1 MAQPRR
7 TVIVAGLSGAVLAV
21 CGCGPSAER
30 VPVPVVEVRA
40 DGPGD
45 TSLEINVG
53 SCNKNPTVTSVSEDD
68 TQILV
73 EIEADQ
79 LQGTADNECLDS
91 VVVELTQPIGDRVV
105 MDSLTEQAI
114 RPEMPEGP

>member
-1 MAQPRR
+1 MVQVLR
-7 TVIVAGLSGAVLAV
+7 TVIVVGLCGTLLAV
-21 CGCGPSAER
+21 CGCGQSVER

-45 TSLEINVG
+45 TTLDFNVG

-68 TQILV
+68 TQVLV

-105 MDSLTEQAI
+105 MDGFADQGI
-114 RPEMPEGP
+114 RPEMPVAP

>member
-1 MAQPRR
+1 MVQSRR
-7 TVIVAGLSGAVLAV
+7 TVVVAGLSGAVLAV
-21 CGCGPSAER
+21 CGCGPSVER

-53 SCNKNPTVTSVSEDD
+53 SCNKNPKVTSVSEDD

-79 LQGTADNECLDS
+79 MQGNVDNECLDG

-105 MDSLTEQAI
+105 MDSFTEQGI
-114 RPEMPEGP
+114 RPEMPIAP